1 MLILFLIVCLSL
13 CEKMTTMT
21 ALHYLF
27 CYFFPAGGGTTTT
40 TRHFASWE
48 QTTTHFPPSNQN
60 RDSSSRSAVAASSLH
75 GSGGGGIGH
84 HNHPL
89 LAASASLNSPV
100 IRPIPNRL
108 ASPPE
113 SKISVSPH
121 HILPSSAVKLGKLVN
136 SRLL

>member
-1 MLILFLIVCLSL
+1 MA
-13 CEKMTTMT
+13 TMT

-27 CYFFPAGGGTTTT
+27 CYSFPAGGGTTTT

-60 RDSSSRSAVAASSLH
+60 RDSSRSAVAASALH

-113 SKISVSPH
+113 SKLSVSPH

-136 SRLL
+136 SRLLEAFIG